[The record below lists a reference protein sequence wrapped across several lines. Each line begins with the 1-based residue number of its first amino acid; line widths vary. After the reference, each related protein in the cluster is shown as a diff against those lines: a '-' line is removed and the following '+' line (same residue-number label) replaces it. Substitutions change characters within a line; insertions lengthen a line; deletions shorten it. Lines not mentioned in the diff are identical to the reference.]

1 MSAPLLEVRGLHTS
15 FPVRGGRGERVH
27 AVNGVD
33 LRLDRGETLG
43 LVGESGSGKS
53 TTGRSVLRLVEPD
66 RGTILFDGM
75 DVLAMDRRAL
85 RQFRRRAQF
94 VFQDPFSALNPRLTV
109 GSMLEEVLQV
119 HQIGTGTAD
128 RRTRA
133 GALLERVGL
142 DADVVRRFPHE
153 FSGGQRQRL
162 GIARALAV
170 EPELLI
176 LDEPVSALDV
186 SIQAQIVNLLR
197 ELQRS
202 QGLAY
207 LFIAHDLGL
216 VQHLSHRV
224 AVMYLGRIMESAPTE
239 QLFQNPRHP
248 YTQALLAA
256 IPGRGGEMSGGAETG
271 APRLQG
277 ETPSPIHLPSGCPFC
292 SRCPH
297 PERDAACSAAIPELS
312 EVDPGQFVACVKVPS
327 DTEIRP

>member
-1 MSAPLLEVRGLHTS
+1 MSAPLLEISGLYTS
-15 FPVRGGRGERVH
+15 FPVRGRPRERVH

-33 LRLDRGETLG
+33 LQLHRGETLG

-66 RGTILFDGM
+66 RGSIRFDGQE
-75 DVLAMDRRAL
+75 VLEMDRSAL

-119 HQIGTGTAD
+119 HEIGSGPAD
-128 RRTRA
+128 RRARA
-133 GALLERVGL
+133 AALLERVGL

-197 ELQRS
+197 ELQQS

-224 AVMYLGRIMESAPTE
+224 AVMYLGRIMETAPTG
-239 QLFQNPRHP
+239 QLFENPRHP

-256 IPGRGGEMSGGAETG
+256 IPGRRGEMSGGGQNGT
-271 APRLQG
+271 PRLQG
-277 ETPSPIHLPSGCPFC
+277 ESPSPIHLPEGCPFR

-297 PERDAACSAAIPELS
+297 PERDAACSAAIPSLG